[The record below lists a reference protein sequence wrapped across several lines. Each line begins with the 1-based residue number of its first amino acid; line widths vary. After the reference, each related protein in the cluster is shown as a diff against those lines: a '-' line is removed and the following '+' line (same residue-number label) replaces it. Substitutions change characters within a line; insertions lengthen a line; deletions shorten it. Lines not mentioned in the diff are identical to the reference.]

1 MRGWGGGTGK
11 DMENGVGWA
20 GRRVECIFGE
30 GRERVEEGNLS
41 CTVRSGTWE
50 PSVLEGVS
58 VHYHVMC
65 TCMGFLLCG
74 CALYRCVEFYQ
85 YG

>member
-1 MRGWGGGTGK
+1 M
-11 DMENGVGWA
+11 VGA
-20 GRRVECIFGE
+20 RRRVECIFGE

-58 VHYHVMC
+58 VHYHGVC
-65 TCMGFLLCG
+65 
-74 CALYRCVEFYQ
+74 CALVWVCFYVVVPCTDV
-85 YG
+85 